1 MKCIVPLMLL
11 AVVSCSPHSFGKIG
25 FRQLTTIHP
34 VAVQRGTEQQVRLR
48 SNFTLDNTYATFFD
62 RPGITM
68 TCAETEPIEAPRKNR
83 ASVGTP
89 FRFDV
94 QVPDNQP
101 TGVYELR
108 VATNQAVSS
117 ISHLLVTDYPVVVET
132 DESNDLPDAAQ
143 PVSVPA
149 AVCGVCERNE
159 DVDCFRFSGVRG
171 QQINAQ
177 VYAQRVTE
185 CIHIMLVKHPVYHMN
200 PILTLIGPSG
210 QVVAENDNFYGGDPF
225 LSCELPEDGEYVFR
239 IRDVRYAGS
248 EKFSY
253 CLEISDRPFLKAM
266 FPMAVQ
272 VGTST
277 QAEPVGYGFDSPS
290 PMTVQ
295 AADDEATGWRPIRYQ
310 DEDGITNEVPVLVS
324 RDPQYVAGN
333 GSDSIESALTL
344 EMPCGI
350 SGRIAVPDGA
360 QFFGFDAKQGQRY
373 RFEVEAHRHGLP
385 LDGVIELLDAD
396 GKLLAEGGL
405 ALAEVDDTRGSPHAG
420 FWVAKDGILRFSA
433 PADGRYY
440 VSVRDLNGRGGDHFV
455 YYLTA
460 QPDGPD
466 FELYGEYYYAMLA
479 PGTRMLWFARI
490 NRLNGFDGPVTL
502 GTEGLP
508 AGVEMTPATIPAGMN
523 DCAVILSAKEDAEI
537 DASLVRIFG
546 TATIPG
552 DDESSRE
559 IVRYG
564 NVTCELQQGGGS
576 AQIRW
581 PCKTQIVGV
590 TEPLDLV
597 SVEAT
602 PSEVS
607 LEPGGRAEI
616 NVKIVRQNDS
626 QDPATLAMS
635 HMYYTNSCGDQLPP
649 GVTLAADSRT
659 QLKADESEATIIL
672 EAAKDALPVQNL
684 HVAVMVR
691 VYVTYNISTN
701 YASTPISLS
710 VQPSE

>member
-1 MKCIVPLMLL
+1 MRRAMKCTVPLILL
-11 AVVSCSPHSFGKIG
+11 GSLVCSPIAFGKVG
-25 FRQLTTIHP
+25 FRQLTSIHP

-68 TCAETEPIEAPRKNR
+68 TFAETEPIEAPRKKR

-94 QVPDNQP
+94 NVPDNQP
-101 TGVYELR
+101 TGVYEVR
-108 VATNQAVSS
+108 VATKQAVSS
-117 ISHLLVTDYPVVVET
+117 ISHLLVTDFPVVVES
-132 DESNDLPDAAQ
+132 EEANDQPDSAQ

-149 AVCGVCERNE
+149 AVCGVCEKNE

-171 QQINAQ
+171 QRISAQ

-185 CIHIMLVKHPVYHMN
+185 CIHIMVVKHPVYHMN
-200 PILTLIGPSG
+200 PILTLLGPSG

-225 LSCELPEDGEYVFR
+225 LNCELPEDGEYVFR

-248 EKFSY
+248 EKFAY
-253 CLEISDRPFLKAM
+253 CLEISDRPFLKAL
-266 FPMAVQ
+266 FPLAIQ
-272 VGTST
+272 ADTSIEA
-277 QAEPVGYGFDSPS
+277 QPVGYGFDDAS
-290 PMTVQ
+290 PMALDAESSGWNPTRYTT
-295 AADDEATGWRPIRYQ
+295 DDGV
-310 DEDGITNEVPVLVS
+310 TNEVSVLTS
-324 RDPQYVAGN
+324 PHPQYAAGN
-333 GSDSIESALTL
+333 GSDSVESALSI

-350 SGRIAVPDGA
+350 SGRVSEQDGA
-360 QFFGFDAKQGQRY
+360 QYFGFDAKQGQRY
-373 RFEVEAHRHGLP
+373 SFEVEAHRHGLP
-385 LDGVIELLDAD
+385 LDPVIEVLNAD
-396 GKLLAEGGL
+396 GKVLV
-405 ALAEVDDTRGSPHAG
+405 EVDDSRGSPHAG
-420 FWVAKDGILRFSA
+420 FWVAKDGLLRFSA
-433 PADGRYY
+433 PSDGRYY

-455 YYLTA
+455 YYLSA

-466 FELYGEYYYAMLA
+466 FKLYGEYYYAMLA
-479 PGTRMLWFARI
+479 PGTRMMWFARI
-490 NRLNGFDGPVTL
+490 NRLNGFGGPVTL
-502 GTEGLP
+502 GIEGLP

-523 DCAVILSAKEDAEI
+523 DCAVILSAAEDAKI

-546 TATIPG
+546 KATTVG
-552 DDESSRE
+552 QDESPQD

-597 SVEAT
+597 AVEAT
-602 PSEVS
+602 PSAVT

-616 NVKIVRQNDS
+616 KVKIVRQKGNS
-626 QDPATLAMS
+626 DPATLAMR

-649 GVTLAADSRT
+649 GVSLSSDSRT

-672 EAAKDALPVQNL
+672 EATKDAMPIQNL
-684 HVAVMVR
+684 SIAVMVR

-710 VQPSE
+710 VQPGK